1 MGASAC
7 LLISLIVGS
16 WRRSIADELNKSKR
30 GIVDDLGTLKPTQP
44 GAVGDAGC
52 NHARRGRVRRAHPGR
67 LRREGRDRASAE
79 LPTKGHSGAPCGFS
93 LTCANAYT
101 AVNSEGTAAGTK

>member
-16 WRRSIADELNKSKR
+16 WRRPIADELNKSKR

-44 GAVGDAGC
+44 GAVGT
-52 NHARRGRVRRAHPGR
+52 PGAITPV
-67 LRREGRDRASAE
+67 EDVSAE
-79 LPTKGHSGAPCGFS
+79 RIPGGYVVKDATGQAQSYQPKDIPARPAASPSLVPTPIPP
-93 LTCANAYT
+93 
-101 AVNSEGTAAGTK
+101 